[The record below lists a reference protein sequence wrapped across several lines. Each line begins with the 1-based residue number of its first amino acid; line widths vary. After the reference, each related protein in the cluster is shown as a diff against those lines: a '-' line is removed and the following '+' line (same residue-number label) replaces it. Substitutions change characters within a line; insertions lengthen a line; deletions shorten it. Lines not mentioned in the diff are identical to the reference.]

1 MSFDDEKIAD
11 EKSIANMKLKY
22 AGLSETKMVKSLQE
36 NSVIK
41 NNLDI
46 AKKIKRID
54 KYLAYLRD
62 ITDGDINSYINE
74 LKSINNLELQ
84 KLKEVYVELNETD
97 LDIPEMITR
106 PQNIYELNRNLA
118 DSELELLE
126 ELFELFLKE
135 TKEQNKILLE
145 KMIKRKLKAFKIMFL
160 NPKLNI

>member
-1 MSFDDEKIAD
+1 MSFNDEQIAD
-11 EKSIANMKLKY
+11 EKSIANMKVKY
-22 AGLSETKMVKSLQE
+22 AGLSENKIVKSLQE

-54 KYLAYLRD
+54 KYLSYLSD
-62 ITDGDINSYINE
+62 ITEGDINLYVNE
-74 LKSINNLELQ
+74 IKSVNNLELQ
-84 KLKEVYVELNETD
+84 KLKETYTELNETD
-97 LDIPEMITR
+97 LDIPEMIIR
-106 PQNIYELNRNLA
+106 PQNIYELKKNLS

-135 TKEQNKILLE
+135 TKEQNKVLLE
-145 KMIKRKLKAFKIMFL
+145 KMIKRKLKAFKTMFL